1 MSGPDLKT
9 KFFSSTSTLPK
20 TILSR
25 TPPITLP
32 RTLSLAN
39 GSSLH
44 HIATCASTMDEAR
57 LLARNAA
64 PHLTTVWAETQ
75 SAGRGRQGKSWLSPV
90 DGLYFTLIVR
100 PEVEIETQRLGLLP
114 LLVGAVLCSVVRE
127 RTGVR
132 AALKWPND
140 VLGPDGRKLA
150 GILAERDAVSRSV
163 LVGVGLNIRRQ
174 SFEANV
180 QVNAASLEEYL
191 GSSEPDLSEPDLSEL
206 GSDNTART
214 ETAQVDTARVQI
226 VQRGNPRENLGV
238 DRTELLLAVLER
250 LETELPSLAL
260 GPQRTLLL
268 WNAMQ
273 CTLGR
278 QVSVLRSDGSTFN
291 GRALNI
297 THSGSLQIET
307 ENGIQETSSGQV
319 SLRLE

>member
-1 MSGPDLKT
+1 MSSPDLKT
-9 KFFSSTSTLPK
+9 TFFSDTSSLPK
-20 TILSR
+20 MD
-25 TPPITLP
+25 LP

-57 LLARNAA
+57 ILARNGA

-75 SAGRGRQGKSWLSPV
+75 TAGRGRQGKSWLSPV
-90 DGLYFTLIVR
+90 NGLYFTLIVR
-100 PEVEIETQRLGLLP
+100 PEVEIEPQRLGLLP

-127 RTGVR
+127 RTGVQ

-140 VLGPDGRKLA
+140 LLGPDGRKLA
-150 GILAERDAVSRSV
+150 GILAERDAISAGV
-163 LVGVGLNIRRQ
+163 LVGIGLNIRRQ
-174 SFEANV
+174 AFEAN
-180 QVNAASLEEYL
+180 ATSLEEYL
-191 GSSEPDLSEPDLSEL
+191 GSSETDL
-206 GSDNTART
+206 N
-214 ETAQVDTARVQI
+214 ETDSAKTARVQI
-226 VQRGNPRENLGV
+226 AEIENTRGYLGV
-238 DRTELLLAVLER
+238 NRTELLLAVLEQ
-250 LETELPSLAL
+250 LETELRSLAL

-278 QVSVLRSDGSTFN
+278 QVSVLHSDGSRFN

-307 ENGIQETSSGQV
+307 VNGIQEISSGEV